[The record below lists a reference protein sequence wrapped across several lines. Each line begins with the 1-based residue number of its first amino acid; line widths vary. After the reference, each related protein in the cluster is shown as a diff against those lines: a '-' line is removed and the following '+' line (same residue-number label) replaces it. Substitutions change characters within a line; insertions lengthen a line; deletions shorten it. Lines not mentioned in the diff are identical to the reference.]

1 MGLRAGWQSQ
11 GKRMHAELRRAY
23 DREMQAATKLYDG
36 GNLEK
41 AFFHLERAHILGQ
54 SFAFSHARTHWWM
67 LKIGWK
73 RRDLTEITG
82 QIVRILGAV
91 LFSRVWVPVGNTGGA
106 HVPPFTSMP
115 IPEEFQSLLKRRG
128 RS

>member
-1 MGLRAGWQSQ
+1 
-11 GKRMHAELRRAY
+11 MHTELRRAY
-23 DREMQAATKLYDG
+23 DGEMQAASESYTG
-36 GNLEK
+36 NNLEK

-54 SFAFSHARTHWWM
+54 SFTFSHARIHWWM

-73 RRDLTEITG
+73 RRDFTEIVG
-82 QIVRILGAV
+82 QMIRILGAV
-91 LFSRVWVPVGNTGGA
+91 TFSRIWVPVGNTGGA

>member
-1 MGLRAGWQSQ
+1 
-11 GKRMHAELRRAY
+11 MHAELRQAY
-23 DREMQAATKLYDG
+23 NREIRAATEAYGED
-36 GNLEK
+36 NLDK

-54 SFAFSHARTHWWM
+54 TFTFPHAKAHWWM
-67 LKIGWK
+67 LKVGWK

-82 QIVRILGAV
+82 QVIRVIGA
-91 LFSRVWVPVGNTGGA
+91 LSFSRIWVPVGNTGGA

-115 IPEEFQSLLKRRG
+115 IPEEFQPLLTRRG